1 MRSKRTIKPTKIFD
15 NSISNSN
22 KNLNKQKIET
32 KKKETSS
39 NNENESVEYDGDGDV
54 GIVDKLKMKDNGVFG
69 SMNASGEENVV
80 EVNGE
85 VERLEN
91 DRNNEIKENIKG
103 EEVIEGDK
111 NEKVNDELNKPKSYA
126 KKVTNNLKTN
136 DNELFSVPT
145 CLNKDGEEVV
155 VFDEELVKEGS
166 EKWKNTVCGYFVG
179 CRMNVNE
186 LKYNIRRMWGKHGLK
201 DIVVDAD
208 GICYFKFKHEEGRN
222 FVIDQSPWLVN
233 GKPLLVQ
240 KWDPETD
247 FVKESPCKIPVWIRL
262 LNVPLEAWNVN
273 GISAISSRLGRPIKI
288 DQITAKMCKEGSGRL
303 GFARVLVEINA
314 EKPFLDSVEIN
325 YVDGEK
331 NVKKSK
337 WVKVEYSWKPNRCS
351 HCSVFGHLTQNCRVK
366 NSGPDVVNDSRNGKK
381 AYDEDNKE
389 GFVEVRNRKNYRD
402 RRGMWNNN
410 QKNSQAIR
418 KDSANPVNVTKE
430 NVNEIRKSANKYA
443 VLFEDNDSRLDDPCF
458 DKRLIWQ
465 AMEKGEKEMSD
476 EEDVFENHN
485 QAVNSLIAD
494 DIEGNAG
501 GEGKKL
507 HICVVLETHL
517 KTKGFN
523 RICDRVFRNW
533 KWVSN
538 VGFSPNSCRIV
549 VGWNNNEIDIMV
561 VHYNSQAIFCQVE
574 LKNLKTK
581 IYISFI
587 YASNLISERMDL
599 CRNLMMQKKVVNGWP
614 WILIRDFTVTLKID
628 EHSSGGSTMTS
639 EMGEFRDAVN
649 SLEIKDI
656 CSTGF
661 HYTWTKS
668 LKNPSNSILKKLD
681 RIMMNEEF
689 LNKFADAHGIFLPY
703 LISDHSPSM
712 LTIPNVGNNKKRSF
726 RFANYIADKNDFLET
741 VKGVWDKDIKEKLK
755 NAQSILD
762 GYPHNMEKRIEAIN
776 MLNEYTSAAEDELK
790 LLHQKARIQW
800 LKEGDKN
807 TAYFHR
813 TLKTRKHKGRNFL
826 GTSFPVTSLSSLGD
840 IVSLRLSEEDAAEMV
855 REVNNKEIKE
865 AVFDIDSNKV
875 VGPDGYSSCFFKKS
889 WQIVGEDI
897 CKAIKELFINGK
909 ILGEI
914 NATLIALVP
923 KIDTPKKVSDF
934 RPKLVAMH
942 IQDNILIV
950 QELLKGYNRKS
961 GSRRSAMKIDLQKA
975 YDTISWDF
983 IKDVLSVVGFH
994 DTMISWIMSCIT
1006 TTKFSIYVN
1015 CAIKGYFNGG
1025 RGLIQRDPISPYLF
1039 MLVMEVFNMIM
1050 IKNVEGTSKFKYHY
1064 GCKDLKLTHMCFA
1077 DNLLVLCHG
1086 DAKSIKMSQDEIEE
1100 EKTNMLQVQP
1110 FKCGV
1115 IPMKYLGVPLLA
1127 KRLGVSDCKCLIENV
1142 ENIFNCWKNRHLS
1155 YAGRIQLIA
1164 SVLSAMQQYWASVY
1178 MLPDTAIKELDQL
1191 FKRFLWSAGK
1201 STKGKTRVAWN
1212 LVCRPKE
1219 QVKWVNSVKLKGRSI
1234 REIDYAGSDSYGWKK
1249 MLDLRN
1255 KVSHHAMFQVGNGK
1269 SISAWYDKWCSLGPL
1284 SSFIPNKAIF
1294 DARMSDKDCLADIIH
1309 EGKWMWPEEWNV
1321 TFPQLRSIKIPML
1334 RDGVDGVKWMDKN
1347 NQVCKFSTKIVWL
1360 TLRDDWPKVKWKHI
1374 VWFPQC
1380 NPKQAIILWM
1390 AIQGKLLTQDRM
1402 KQVQKGKLKCSLCNS
1417 CPDSHDHL
1425 FFNCQYARNIWHRI
1439 SSKGNMLNGMQSLS
1453 YVVRLIETKP
1463 MKSTIWQGN
1472 LLEGVCSLADDAW
1485 GWSVIMLSSEDVAAN
1500 LTFSHISTQKM

>member
-1 MRSKRTIKPTKIFD
+1 MRSKRTIKPTKIFY
-15 NSISNSN
+15 NSISNSSR
-22 KNLNKQKIET
+22 NLNKQEIET

-39 NNENESVEYDGDGDV
+39 NNENESVEFDGDGDV
-54 GIVDKLKMKDNGVFG
+54 GIGDKLKMKDNGVFG
-69 SMNASGEENVV
+69 SMNVSGEENVV

-85 VERLEN
+85 VEGLEN
-91 DRNNEIKENIKG
+91 DRNNEIKENIK
-103 EEVIEGDK
+103 E
-111 NEKVNDELNKPKSYA
+111 SYA

-136 DNELFSVPT
+136 DNELFSIST
-145 CLNKDGEEVV
+145 GLNKDGEEVV
-155 VFDEELVKEGS
+155 VFDEELVKERS

-201 DIVVDAD
+201 NIVVDAD

-314 EKPFLDSVEIN
+314 EKPFL
-325 YVDGEK
+325 G
-331 NVKKSK
+331 
-337 WVKVEYSWKPNRCS
+337 
-351 HCSVFGHLTQNCRVK
+351 Q
-366 NSGPDVVNDSRNGKK
+366 
-381 AYDEDNKE
+381 
-389 GFVEVRNRKNYRD
+389 
-402 RRGMWNNN
+402 
-410 QKNSQAIR
+410 NSQAIR
-418 KDSANPVNVTKE
+418 KDSANPVNVRQTFIPKVQKPLNKEKPLVDTHSSPKETPSRNETNKDPKGDKIWKVTKE
-430 NVNEIRKSANKYA
+430 NVNGIRKNANKYA
-443 VLFEDNDSRLDDPCF
+443 VLSEDNDSRLDDPCF

-501 GEGKKL
+501 GGDEYLGIGNGYPML
-507 HICVVLETHL
+507 GLVL
-517 KTKGFN
+517 
-523 RICDRVFRNW
+523 
-533 KWVSN
+533 
-538 VGFSPNSCRIV
+538 IV
-549 VGWNNNEIDIMV
+549 
-561 VHYNSQAIFCQVE
+561 AE
-574 LKNLKTK
+574 LC
-581 IYISFI
+581 
-587 YASNLISERMDL
+587 ERRDL
-599 CRNLMMQKKVVNGWP
+599 WRNLMMQKKVVNGWP
-614 WILIRDFTVTLKID
+614 WILIRDFNVTLKID

-712 LTIPNVGNNKKRSF
+712 LTIPNAGNNKKRSF

-741 VKGVWDKDIKEKLK
+741 IKGVWDKDIKCCQMYKVVKKLKQLKRPLNRLNWRNGNIIAKAEMLKEKLK

-762 GYPHNMEKRIEAIN
+762 GDPYNMEKRMEAIN
-776 MLNEYTSAAEDELK
+776 MLNEYTSAAEDELESIKEGFNIFVVKMGAGMKVEK
-790 LLHQKARIQW
+790 LL
-800 LKEGDKN
+800 LN
-807 TAYFHR
+807 
-813 TLKTRKHKGRNFL
+813 L
-826 GTSFPVTSLSSLGD
+826 
-840 IVSLRLSEEDAAEMV
+840 LSEEDAAEMV

-865 AVFDIDSNKV
+865 AVFDIDSNKAA
-875 VGPDGYSSCFFKKS
+875 GPDGYSSRFFKKS
-889 WQIVGEDI
+889 WQIVGKDI
-897 CKAIKELFINGK
+897 CKAIKEFFINGK

-923 KIDTPKKVSDF
+923 KIYTPKKVSDF
-934 RPKLVAMH
+934 RPIACCNVIYKIISKILTNRIKNGLRKIVNMNQSAFIPERH

-975 YDTISWDF
+975 YDSISWDI
-983 IKDVLSVVGFH
+983 IKDVLSAVGFH
-994 DTMISWIMSCIT
+994 DTMISWIMSYIT
-1006 TTKFSIYVN
+1006 TTKFSICVN
-1015 CAIKGYFNGG
+1015 GEIKGYFNGG
-1025 RGLIQRDPISPYLF
+1025 RGLRQRDPISPYLF
-1039 MLVMEVFNMIM
+1039 TLVMEDFNMIM
-1050 IKNVEGTSKFKYHY
+1050 IKNVEGTSKFKCHY

-1077 DNLLVLCHG
+1077 YNLLVLCHG
-1086 DAKSIKMSQDEIEE
+1086 DAKLIKMVKKSMDEFSSVLGLLPNLNKSTIFFGNVKEE
-1100 EKTNMLQVQP
+1100 EKTNFVQVLP

-1115 IPMKYLGVPLLA
+1115 LPMKYLGVPLLA

-1142 ENIFNCWKNRHLS
+1142 ENRINYWKNRHLS

-1164 SVLSAMQQYWASVY
+1164 FILSAMQQYWASVY
-1178 MLPDTAIKELDQL
+1178 MLPDTAIKELDHL

-1201 STKGKTRVAWN
+1201 STKGKTIVVWN

-1219 QVKWVNSVKLKGRSI
+1219 QVKLKGRSI
-1234 REIDYAGSDSYGWKK
+1234 WEIDYAGSDSCGWKK
-1249 MLDLRN
+1249 MLDLRD
-1255 KVSHHAMFQVGNGK
+1255 KVRHHPMFQVGNGK
-1269 SISAWYDKWCSLGPL
+1269 SISAWFDKWCSLGPL

-1463 MKSTIWQGN
+1463 MKSTIWQIA
-1472 LLEGVCSLADDAW
+1472 LMVKVHSSEWPSDDAC
-1485 GWSVIMLSSEDVAAN
+1485 GWSVIMLSSEDVAVN